1 MNEITGWT
9 KSSTSVGTIAYDAAG
24 QMTQNDRYRYVYDG
38 FGRLVALKDASGNPI
53 ATYGYNGL
61 GFRIWEQPN
70 GGDKRFFCYDERW
83 RIVATFD
90 DTNATPT
97 RRVIHHAA
105 GLAGTGGSLYIDS
118 VILEDANDDTADVN
132 LETRYYPL
140 QNWRADVVCVGKLN
154 DEDFQLV
161 EVVDYDTYG
170 NALSRPAVSADF
182 DHDGGVTGSDLSD
195 FFTAHGNGDPEAD
208 ADLSGGITNDDIGVF
223 YAAYEAGIYGP
234 SRGACV
240 NSGVIAGYAGYVR
253 DRFAQYGELYHV
265 RHRVYDTRMGTWTKR
280 DPLGYVDGMG
290 LYQYCSALPLR
301 TSDWLGLQP
310 AQVLPLRDVPNIYPW
325 APGQINPIPFPSQ
338 VTPSPA
344 GPPSM
349 FPGITPLVPWMNP
362 LQPGGVI
369 PNAKPQVNP
378 GVLKCAEDDAY
389 YLWNPEYF
397 APRLNGILYK
407 GDRELFCNR
416 TYGSKHASPPA
427 CDKMTAWNLKSIDC
441 GKMLREEEFGR
452 ANFRMACSDCVLATH
467 CRQWREGDLEWH
479 RECSKKNPRTGK
491 KYNGWANPDERS
503 RDAHQDLIDLVS
515 RCEATCC
522 EACRFYGYGPVD
534 HMRPLP

>member
-1 MNEITGWT
+1 MGYQLEEIESTGNWLDYNWYDAAANDLSNYDRTHNAVNEITGWT

-38 FGRLVALKDASGNPI
+38 FGRLVALKDAAGSAI

-105 GLAGTGGSLYIDS
+105 GAAGMGGSSYIDS
-118 VILEDANDDTADVN
+118 VILEDANDDTGDAN

-182 DHDGGVTGSDLSD
+182 DHDGGVNGSDLSD

-234 SRGACV
+234 SRGACAY
-240 NSGVIAGYAGYVR
+240 SGVIAGYAGYVR
-253 DRFAQYGELYHV
+253 DRWAPDLYHV

-290 LYQYCSALPLR
+290 LVAYVSMNPV
-301 TSDWLGLQP
+301 LG
-310 AQVLPLRDVPNIYPW
+310 RDPEGLLCARDSSTPTQSVGRI
-325 APGQINPIPFPSQ
+325 PIPPCLDGFPLLSQ
-338 VTPSPA
+338 FAWDYLVSPA
-344 GPPSM
+344 YRIAMDTCGKSPSIVCAPCAPP
-349 FPGITPLVPWMNP
+349 
-362 LQPGGVI
+362 PGGLI
-369 PNAKPQVNP
+369 PCMKNSSSLDRYGGCTITICTNAPAICFID
-378 GVLKCAEDDAY
+378 GVAFG
-389 YLWNPEYF
+389 F
-397 APRLNGILYK
+397 ASKLVH
-407 GDRELFCNR
+407 EL
-416 TYGSKHASPPA
+416 
-427 CDKMTAWNLKSIDC
+427 
-441 GKMLREEEFGR
+441 
-452 ANFRMACSDCVLATH
+452 TH
-467 CRQWREGDLEWH
+467 CRQGCDPGFIGPPATYEESICREMEAYRRGG
-479 RECSKKNPRTGK
+479 ECYHERGAARNRCLCSRACDSV
-491 KYNGWANPDERS
+491 ANPTFPR
-503 RDAHQDLIDLVS
+503 RVCLDACM
-515 RCEATCC
+515 RMAREYK
-522 EACRFYGYGPVD
+522 CRNGHHYP
-534 HMRPLP
+534 